1 MISYAQNFED
11 VVLNRVF
18 HNVDSGRYVDV
29 GAYHPEID
37 SVTKHFYNKGWSGI
51 NIEPIDRF
59 WQLFQE
65 MRPRDQNVRTAIGS
79 YEGHVEF
86 HEFGDT
92 GLSGYGEQPDID
104 ILEALEVGMKTKNL
118 PITTL
123 AQIADKFNLS
133 EVEFLKIDVEG
144 AERDVLLGTD
154 FKIFRPKVIVIEA
167 IKPKLPGVSTH
178 AIIPTWPNFENIL
191 FENDYEFGLFDG
203 LNRFY
208 FRSESPEL
216 QKLLSY
222 PANITDGFIL
232 NSNHF
237 LVPNNDQKKESKKL
251 NSIPSIFKKLCKRII
266 SNFRGGK

>member
-18 HNVDSGRYVDV
+18 HNEDSGRYVDV
-29 GAYHPEID
+29 GAYHPEIE
-37 SVTKHFYNKGWSGI
+37 SVTKHFYDKGWSGI

-59 WQLFQE
+59 LQLFQE

-86 HEFGDT
+86 NEFGDT
-92 GLSGYGEQPDID
+92 GLSGYGDQPDRD
-104 ILEALEVGMKTKNL
+104 ILEALDVGKTTKNI

-123 AQIADKFNLS
+123 AQIANKFNLS

-154 FKIFRPKVIVIEA
+154 FKIFRPKIIVIEA
-167 IKPKLPGVSTH
+167 IKPKLPGVSSH
-178 AIIPTWPNFENIL
+178 AIIPTWPNFEDIL
-191 FENDYEFGLFDG
+191 LENDYEFGLFDG

-208 FRSESPEL
+208 FRCENPEL
-216 QKLLSY
+216 KKLLSY

-237 LVPNNDQKKESKKL
+237 LIPNKDSKKEVKKL
-251 NSIPSIFKKLCKRII
+251 NSNPSIFKKLCKRII
-266 SNFRGGK
+266 TNFRGEK